1 MRSEAERELKR
12 LGVLDTGNLRHTKC
26 TPPTMVRKVS
36 PALDETR
43 EQPSS
48 GGELTL

>member
-1 MRSEAERELKR
+1 MRSEAEPELKR
-12 LGVLDTGNLRHTKC
+12 LGVLDTGNLRHTKS
-26 TPPTMVRKVS
+26 TAPTMVRKVS